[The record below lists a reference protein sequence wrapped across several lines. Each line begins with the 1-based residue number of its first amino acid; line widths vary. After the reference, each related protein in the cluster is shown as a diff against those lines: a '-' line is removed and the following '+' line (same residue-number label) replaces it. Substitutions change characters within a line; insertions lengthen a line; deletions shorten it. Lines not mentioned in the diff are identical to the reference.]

1 MNLSR
6 HQVLAGILVLTLA
19 LTAVVLADVIWT
31 ALFAGTVAYMLVPAV
46 NWLED
51 RGLSSMWASLV
62 ATTMGT
68 AMLLVLV
75 GLTGFLV
82 YRRRD
87 AALRF
92 IGDLPESVSVSA
104 LGSTYVIESQAALE
118 TGARWLYSLMLDLLA
133 GLPSLALKLT
143 LFAFVVFGLLIGHR
157 AVEDAILTAL
167 PPSYHDVA
175 GAFARR
181 IKDTLW
187 AIYVLQVATG
197 LGTFILAIP
206 VFFFLGYEIPLTLAF
221 ISGVLQFVPI
231 VGPSILLAVLAV
243 YQVIIGDVVAAVLIV
258 VVGGVVIAWVPD
270 ILIRPRLA
278 RRAGRLP
285 GTLYFIGFVG
295 GLLTVGAI
303 GIIVGPLAVALVVE
317 AVSLLEM
324 ETPTYVSE

>member
-1 MNLSR
+1 MKLSR
-6 HQVLAGILVLTLA
+6 HQVLAGILVFTIA

-31 ALFAGTVAYMLVPAV
+31 GLFAATVAYILVPVV
-46 NWLED
+46 NWLEE
-51 RGLSSMWASLV
+51 RGLSSMWASV
-62 ATTMGT
+62 AATSGGT
-68 AMLLVLV
+68 AILLVLV

-87 AALRF
+87 AALAF
-92 IGDLPESVSVSA
+92 IGDLPESVSVAA
-104 LGSTYVIESQAALE
+104 LGRTYVIESQAALE
-118 TGARWLYSLMLDLLA
+118 AGARWLYAFMLDIVA

-143 LFAFVVFGLLIGHR
+143 LFAFVIFGLLIGHR
-157 AVEDAILTAL
+157 AMEDAILTAI
-167 PPSYHDVA
+167 PHSYHDVA
-175 GAFARR
+175 AAFARR

-197 LGTFILAIP
+197 LATFVLAIP
-206 VFFFLGYEIPLTLAF
+206 VFMLLGYEIPLTLAF
-221 ISGVLQFVPI
+221 ISGVLQFIPI
-231 VGPSILLAVLAV
+231 VGPSILLGVLAV
-243 YQVIIGDVVAAVLIV
+243 YQVVVGDIVAAVLVV

-270 ILIRPRLA
+270 ILVRPRLA

-324 ETPTYVSE
+324 ETPDRASL